1 VASAIGE
8 LSFDAALGPGHTIDL
23 GPRAEPEDALQGVV
37 LERFSTTVFGGRTY
51 GILQAIGITR
61 EELEWA
67 YEHSGAELLERLK
80 AAGAHPYS
88 DVGRGSVPL

>member
-8 LSFDAALGPGHTIDL
+8 LSFDAALGPGHTVDL
-23 GPRAEPEDALQGVV
+23 GPRAEPEEALQGVV
-37 LERFSTTVFGGRTY
+37 LERFSTTTFQKRPY

-67 YEHSGAELLERLK
+67 YQRSGEELLERLK
-80 AAGAHPYS
+80 AAGVYPYS
-88 DVGRGSVPL
+88 DVRRGSVPL